1 MQADLHV
8 QYLIT
13 GKRPSVS
20 QEAFLLLI
28 KVSAVNDPSQENTNF
43 WKVALF
49 QKIIL

>member
-20 QEAFLLLI
+20 QKAFLLLT
-28 KVSAVNDPSQENTNF
+28 KVSIVNDTSQVNT
-43 WKVALF
+43 
-49 QKIIL
+49 